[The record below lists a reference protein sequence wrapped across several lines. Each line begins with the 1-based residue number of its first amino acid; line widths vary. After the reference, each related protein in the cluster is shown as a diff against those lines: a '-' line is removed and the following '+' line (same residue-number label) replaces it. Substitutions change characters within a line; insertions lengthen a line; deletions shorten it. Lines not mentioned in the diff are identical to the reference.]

1 MPDSTMLLISA
12 DVALIE
18 AVRSVTDTLKNIRI
32 EVVSEFEDACSCV
45 DRPGLSLVLAH
56 LNRQCS
62 VSNFTRL
69 LSTMSATGA
78 NIPTLVL
85 SDEYYAEQAL
95 ALLRIGAADYLTR
108 PLDLGRLAYLV
119 DVLTFK
125 ARHALGE
132 SVAIAAAAEPI
143 SLPDRDGSFTYVPR
157 SKMGRMMEQLHR
169 IAPQES
175 TILLGGETGTGKTR
189 LAGLI
194 HQLSRRRDRPFVTI
208 NCGALSA
215 TLIESE
221 MFGHVKGAFTG
232 ADANRVG
239 KFEQAGRGTLF
250 LDEIDSLPATLQAK
264 LLRAV
269 EDRVFE
275 PVGSNKTLP
284 LQARL
289 IAASNRPLEQEVA
302 AGRFRA
308 DLFYRLNVVAFTP
321 PPLRERSEGAA
332 HLARGFVVEF
342 ARRMNRPVPDLSA
355 GVMRALDAHSWPGNI
370 RELRNVIERAVALCD
385 GAMIRFEDLPEG
397 FRDLGLAE
405 PASPPSLLSASTSTL
420 AESLSTLAE
429 STEAVEREQI
439 AAALQRNGN
448 NRLRAAADLGIS
460 RMTLYKKL
468 HKFELLGAPRLR
480 AVAMAK

>member
-1 MPDSTMLLISA
+1 MADSTMLLISV
-12 DVALIE
+12 DTALIE
-18 AVRSVTDTLKNIRI
+18 AVHGVMNTLKNIRM
-32 EVVSEFEDACSCV
+32 EVVSDFDEACSWV
-45 DRPGLSLVLAH
+45 DRRGISLVLAH

-62 VSNFTRL
+62 VSNLTRL

-78 NIPTLVL
+78 SIPTLVV

-119 DVLTFK
+119 DVLTFT
-125 ARHALGE
+125 ARHARADAVA
-132 SVAIAAAAEPI
+132 SVAAVEPI
-143 SLPDRDGSFTYVPR
+143 SLPDRDGSFTYLPLT
-157 SKMGRMMEQLHR
+157 KMGRMMEQLHR

-232 ADANRVG
+232 ADLNRVG

-250 LDEIDSLPATLQAK
+250 LDEIDSLPASLQAK

-321 PPLRERSEGAA
+321 PPLRERAEGAA
-332 HLARGFVVEF
+332 QLARGFVVEF
-342 ARRMNRPVPDLSA
+342 ARRMNRPVPELSA

-385 GAMIRFEDLPEG
+385 GTVIRFEDLPEG
-397 FRDLGLAE
+397 FRDPGLTE
-405 PASPPSLLSASTSTL
+405 PARSAYPLSAAASTL
-420 AESLSTLAE
+420 AESMSTLAE
-429 STEAVEREQI
+429 SKEAVEREQI

-468 HKFELLGAPRLR
+468 HKFGLFGAPRLGT
-480 AVAMAK
+480 VALVD

>member
-12 DVALIE
+12 DTALIE
-18 AVRSVTDTLKNIRI
+18 AVHGAMGTLKNLRM
-32 EVVSEFEDACSCV
+32 EVVSGFNKAYSCV
-45 DRPGLSLVLAH
+45 DKKGLKLVLAH

-62 VSNFTRL
+62 VSNLTRL
-69 LSTMSATGA
+69 LSTISATGA
-78 NIPTLVL
+78 SIPTLVL

-119 DVLTFK
+119 DVLTFT
-125 ARHALGE
+125 ARHGRAE
-132 SVAIAAAAEPI
+132 SVASTTGTGPV
-143 SLPDRDGSFTYVPR
+143 SLPDRDGSFTYLPL
-157 SKMGRMMEQLHR
+157 SKMGRMMEQVHR

-175 TILLGGETGTGKTR
+175 SVLLGGETGTGKTR

-250 LDEIDSLPATLQAK
+250 LDEIDSLPAALQAK

-302 AGRFRA
+302 AGRFRS
-308 DLFYRLNVVAFTP
+308 DLFYRLNVVAFTL
-321 PPLRERSEGAA
+321 PPLRERSVGAA
-332 HLARGFVVEF
+332 HLARGF
-342 ARRMNRPVPDLSA
+342 AS
-355 GVMRALDAHSWPGNI
+355 S
-370 RELRNVIERAVALCD
+370 
-385 GAMIRFEDLPEG
+385 LP
-397 FRDLGLAE
+397 
-405 PASPPSLLSASTSTL
+405 
-420 AESLSTLAE
+420 
-429 STEAVEREQI
+429 
-439 AAALQRNGN
+439 AA
-448 NRLRAAADLGIS
+448 
-460 RMTLYKKL
+460 
-468 HKFELLGAPRLR
+468 
-480 AVAMAK
+480 